1 MASEVD
7 VCNDALTFIGA
18 TRITSLTD
26 DLNEAGV
33 MNQLYQRTVD
43 AVLRSYIWKCAK
55 SQAELAQ
62 SATAP
67 TYGYD
72 YAFRLP
78 TDPLCLRVIDVKDGD
93 VTYKWDRFGEFI
105 HTDLSTCKITFIGRI
120 DASAFDPL
128 LRDAV
133 ASRLAADAA
142 YPLVGSTSLSQ
153 YMYQLHV
160 NKIEE
165 AKMAAV
171 IEGSSSV
178 LVSSASLQGTSRF
191 DTVR

>member
-43 AVLRSYIWKCAK
+43 MVLRSYIWKCAK
-55 SQAELAQ
+55 FQAELAQ
-62 SATAP
+62 SATDP
-67 TYGYD
+67 TYGFD
-72 YAFRLP
+72 NAFRLP
-78 TDPLCLRVIDVKDGD
+78 TDPLCLRVLDIKDAD

-105 HTDLSTCKITFIGRI
+105 HTDLATCKISFIGRI
-120 DASAFDPL
+120 DASAFDPM
-128 LRDAV
+128 LRDAI
-133 ASRLAADAA
+133 AAKLAADAA
-142 YPLVGSTSLSQ
+142 YPLVGSTTLSQ
-153 YMYQLHV
+153 YMYTMFQQKV
-160 NKIEE
+160 EQ
-165 AKMAAV
+165 AKVASI

-178 LVSSASLQGTSRF
+178 LLSSATLMGTSRF